1 MMEEILKV
9 KELHTYFYTYRGVLK
24 ALTGVNFSLYKG
36 EILGLVGETGCGKSV
51 TARSIMRLVKE
62 PGKIERGEILYKGR
76 DLLSISEEEMRKIR
90 GKEISMIFQEP
101 MTSLNPVL
109 KIGTLMTEVIMI
121 HKKVNKKKA
130 MGIAKKMLKEVR
142 MPDPEGVLNKYP
154 FELSGGMRQRVMIA
168 MALSSDPEILIAD
181 EPTTALDVTIQGQI
195 LKLIIDL
202 SQKRGTSILL
212 ITHDLGVVANVAD
225 RVIVMYAGNI
235 AEEGKVKNIFT
246 NPAHPYTKGLLKSL
260 PSLAK
265 EGEELPTIPGTLP
278 NLIYPPKGC
287 LYYDRCNIRGDFCKE
302 ERPKKFHLGEEHYVW
317 CHKIKDEK
325 IERLGYGNTN

>member
-1 MMEEILKV
+1 MEEILKV
-9 KELHTYFYTYRGVLK
+9 KGLHTYFHTYRGVLK
-24 ALTGVNFSLYKG
+24 ALTGVDFSLYRG

-62 PGKIERGEILYKGR
+62 PGKIEKGEIIYKNSN
-76 DLLSISEEEMRKIR
+76 LLALSEEEMRRIR

-109 KIGTLMTEVIMI
+109 KIGTLMTEVIMV
-121 HKKVNKKKA
+121 HKKVDKRKA
-130 MGIAKKMLKEVR
+130 LKIAKRMLKEVK
-142 MPDPEGVLNKYP
+142 MPDPEEVLEKYP

-195 LKLIIDL
+195 LKLIIEL
-202 SQKRGTSILL
+202 SQKRGTSVLL

-235 AEEGKVKNIFT
+235 VEEGRVKSIFT
-246 NPAHPYTKGLLKSL
+246 NPTHPYTKGLLRSL

-278 NLIYPPKGC
+278 NLIHPPKGC
-287 LYYDRCNIRGDFCKE
+287 LFYERCEEREDFCKE
-302 ERPKKFHLGEEHYVW
+302 KRPDRFNLGEAHYVW
-317 CHKIKDEK
+317 CHKIKNK
-325 IERLGYGNTN
+325 KMERLGYGTH

>member
-1 MMEEILKV
+1 MEEILKV
-9 KELHTYFYTYRGVLK
+9 EGLHTYFHTYRGVLK
-24 ALTGVNFSLYKG
+24 ALTGVDFSLYRG

-62 PGKIERGEILYKGR
+62 PGKIEKGEIIYKNSN
-76 DLLSISEEEMRKIR
+76 LLALSEEEMRRIR

-109 KIGTLMTEVIMI
+109 KIGTLMTEVIMV
-121 HKKVNKKKA
+121 HKKVDKRKA
-130 MGIAKKMLKEVR
+130 LKIAKRMLKEVK
-142 MPDPEGVLNKYP
+142 MPDPEEVLEKYP

-195 LKLIIDL
+195 LKLIIEL
-202 SQKRGTSILL
+202 SQKRGTSVLL

-235 AEEGKVKNIFT
+235 VEEGRVKSIFT
-246 NPAHPYTKGLLKSL
+246 NPTHPYTKGLLRSL

-278 NLIYPPKGC
+278 NLINPPKGC
-287 LYYDRCNIRGDFCKE
+287 LFYERCDICDEFCSEK
-302 ERPKKFHLGEEHYVW
+302 RPEKFHLGEAHYVW
-317 CHKIKDEK
+317 CHKIKNK
-325 IERLGYGNTN
+325 KMERLGYGTH

>member
-1 MMEEILKV
+1 MEELLKV
-9 KELHTYFYTYRGVLK
+9 EGLHTYFHTYRGVLK
-24 ALTGVNFSLYKG
+24 ALTGVSFSLYPG

-51 TARSIMRLVKE
+51 TARSIMRLIKE
-62 PGKIERGEILYKGR
+62 PGKIEEGKILYRGK
-76 DLLSISEEEMRKIR
+76 DLLSLSEEEMRTIR
-90 GKEISMIFQEP
+90 GKDISMIFQEP

-109 KIGTLMTEVIMI
+109 KIGTLMSEVIMV
-121 HKKVNKKKA
+121 HKKVNKNRA
-130 MGIAKKMLKEVR
+130 LNIAKKMLKEVK

-195 LKLIIDL
+195 LRLIIDL
-202 SQKRGTSILL
+202 SQKRSTAVLL

-235 AEEGKVKNIFT
+235 VEEGRVKSIFT
-246 NPAHPYTKGLLKSL
+246 NPSHPYTKGLLRSL

-287 LYYDRCNIRGDFCKE
+287 LFYDRCDIREEYCKE
-302 ERPKKFHLGEEHYVW
+302 GRPERFHLGEEHYVW
-317 CHKIKDEK
+317 CHKIKNEK
-325 IERLGYGNTN
+325 MERLGYGRTD

>member
-1 MMEEILKV
+1 MEEILKI
-9 KELHTYFYTYRGVLK
+9 ENLHTYFHTYRGILK

-62 PGKIERGEILYKGR
+62 PGKIEDGEIIYKNSN
-76 DLLSISEEEMRKIR
+76 LLALSEEEMRKIR
-90 GKEISMIFQEP
+90 GREISMIFQEP

-109 KIGTLMTEVIMI
+109 KIGTLMTEVIMV
-121 HKKVNKKKA
+121 HKKVDKKRALK
-130 MGIAKKMLKEVR
+130 IAKKMLKEVK
-142 MPDPEGVLNKYP
+142 MPDPEEVLNKYP

-195 LKLIIDL
+195 LKLIIEL
-202 SQKRGTSILL
+202 SQKRGTSVLL

-235 AEEGKVKNIFT
+235 VEEGKVRNIFT
-246 NPAHPYTKGLLKSL
+246 NPAHPYTRGLLKSL

-278 NLIYPPKGC
+278 NLIEPPKGC
-287 LYYDRCNIRGDFCKE
+287 LFYERCDIRDEFCNEKRP
-302 ERPKKFHLGEEHYVW
+302 ERFHLGEGHYVW
-317 CHKIKDEK
+317 CHKIKNEK
-325 IERLGYGNTN
+325 MERLGYGTN

>member
-1 MMEEILKV
+1 MDEILKV
-9 KELHTYFYTYRGVLK
+9 ENLHTYFHTYRGTLK
-24 ALTGVNFSLYKG
+24 ALTDVSFSLYPG

-51 TARSIMRLVKE
+51 TARSIIRLIKE
-62 PGKIERGEILYKGR
+62 PGKIEKGKIIYKDK
-76 DLLSISEEEMRKIR
+76 DLLMLSEEEMRSIR

-109 KIGTLMTEVIMI
+109 KIGTLMSEVIMV
-121 HKKVNKKKA
+121 HKRINRKKA
-130 MGIAKKMLKEVR
+130 LKIAKKMLKEVK

-154 FELSGGMRQRVMIA
+154 FELSGGMRQRIMIA
-168 MALSSDPEILIAD
+168 MALSSNPEILIAD

-195 LKLIIDL
+195 LKLIIEL
-202 SQKRGTSILL
+202 SQKRRTSVLL

-235 AEEGKVKNIFT
+235 VEEGNVKKIFT
-246 NPAHPYTKGLLKSL
+246 NPSHPYTQGLLKSL

-265 EGEELPTIPGTLP
+265 EGEELSTIPGTLP

-287 LYYDRCNIRGDFCKE
+287 FFYDRCEVRQEYCKE
-302 ERPKKFHLGEEHYVW
+302 EKPEKFHLGENHYVW
-317 CHKIKDEK
+317 CHKIKNEK
-325 IERLGYGNTN
+325 MERLGYGKPA

>member
-1 MMEEILKV
+1 MEEILKI
-9 KELHTYFYTYRGVLK
+9 ENLHTYFHTYRGILK

-62 PGKIERGEILYKGR
+62 PGKIEDGEIIYKNSN
-76 DLLSISEEEMRKIR
+76 LLALSEEEMRKIR
-90 GKEISMIFQEP
+90 GREISMIFQEP

-109 KIGTLMTEVIMI
+109 KIGTLMTEVIMV
-121 HKKVNKKKA
+121 HKKVDKKRALK
-130 MGIAKKMLKEVR
+130 IAKKMLKEVK
-142 MPDPEGVLNKYP
+142 MPDPEEVLNKYP

-195 LKLIIDL
+195 LKLIIEL
-202 SQKRGTSILL
+202 SQKRGTSVLL

-235 AEEGKVKNIFT
+235 VEEGKVRNIFT
-246 NPAHPYTKGLLKSL
+246 NPAHPYTRGLLKSL

-278 NLIYPPKGC
+278 NLIEPPKGC
-287 LYYDRCNIRGDFCKE
+287 LFYERCDIRNEFCNEKRP
-302 ERPKKFHLGEEHYVW
+302 ERFHLGEGHYVW
-317 CHKIKDEK
+317 CHKIKNEK
-325 IERLGYGNTN
+325 MERLGYGTN